1 MHRTIVPETLIGFA
15 RKSRTRADLDH
26 VILCV
31 DQSGSMAPSV
41 VYASIFAAVM
51 ASLPVISTNLVCFD
65 TAIIDLTE
73 QLADPVE
80 VLFGVQLGGGT
91 DINAALAYCEQR
103 IEQPAKTHLVLI
115 SDLYE
120 GGNAK
125 EMLARVATLKQSG
138 VNVIALLALSDQ
150 GRPAYDA
157 NHAGAIAAMDCPV
170 FACTPDQ
177 FPALMATALTRQDV
191 AQWAAANDIA
201 LVRGG

>member
-1 MHRTIVPETLIGFA
+1 
-15 RKSRTRADLDH
+15 
-26 VILCV
+26 
-31 DQSGSMAPSV
+31 MAPSV

-51 ASLPVISTNLVCFD
+51 ASLPVISTKLVCFD

-91 DINAALAYCEQR
+91 DINAALAYCESR

-125 EMLARVATLKQSG
+125 DMLARVATLKQSG
-138 VNVIALLALSDQ
+138 VNVIVLLALSDQ
-150 GRPAYDA
+150 GKPAYDA
-157 NHAGAIAAMDCPV
+157 NHAGLIAAMDCPV

-177 FPALMATALTRQDV
+177 FPDLMATALSRQDI
-191 AQWAAANDIA
+191 AQWAATNDIA
-201 LVRGG
+201 VVRGA